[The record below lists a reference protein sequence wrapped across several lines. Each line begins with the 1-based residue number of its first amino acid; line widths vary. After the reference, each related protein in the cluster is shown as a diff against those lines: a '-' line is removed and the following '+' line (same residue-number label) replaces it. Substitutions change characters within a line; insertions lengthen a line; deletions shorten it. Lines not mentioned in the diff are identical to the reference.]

1 MSSNPSNLVS
11 SVSLNEAPVIALQGV
26 GKTYKRFA
34 KPSDRFWQAVWPNA
48 LRKEVNGTHSKSN
61 EFVALAP
68 LNLTVQRGEALGLI
82 GRNGAGKSTLLQMVC
97 GTLSPSS
104 GSLAVNGK
112 IGALLE
118 LGAGFN
124 PEFTGRENVYLAAA
138 VMGFSGAETDA
149 LYESI
154 VAFSGIREF
163 IDQPVKT
170 YSSGMY
176 VRLAFSI
183 ATSANPDILVIDEAL
198 SVGDGAFAKK
208 SFERIM
214 QLKAQGTTV
223 LFCSHSMYQVESF
236 CDRAVWLD
244 HGQVKMEGAASDVV
258 AAYTDSLRAESADS
272 AKSGGAVGPSVVA
285 AASVAAGLTPTNA
298 NLDSKISS
306 NAEVVAGVNS
316 ELNSEVI
323 ADAAPAASGLTRILG
338 IEVSVDG
345 VTGRELQAV
354 SLQSDVHI
362 TVKFESDPTQACPT
376 FATGFALPDGQ
387 IFTSAYTL
395 FDGIAIERDIQGRGQ
410 ATVVFEKLPLMKG
423 RFSVGAYLFDE
434 RALHVYDV
442 VLQAA
447 TVNVTQPGVHQ
458 GFVQLPHRWE

>member
-1 MSSNPSNLVS
+1 MSSNVMAIELMD
-11 SVSLNEAPVIALQGV
+11 V

-34 KPSDRFWQAVWPNA
+34 KPSDRFWQAVWPTA
-48 LRKEVNGTHSKSN
+48 FRSASQAEAAASN

-68 LNLTVQRGEALGLI
+68 LNLQVRRGEALGLL
-82 GRNGAGKSTLLQMVC
+82 GRNGAGKSTLLQLVC
-97 GTLSPSS
+97 GTLNPSS
-104 GSLAVNGK
+104 GSVVVNGK

-138 VMGFSGAETDA
+138 VMGLSGAETDA

-154 VAFSGIREF
+154 VEFSGIREF

-214 QLKAQGTTV
+214 QLKEQGTTV
-223 LFCSHSMYQVESF
+223 LFCSHSMYQIESF

-244 HGQVKMEGAASDVV
+244 HGKVQMEGAASAVV
-258 AAYTDSLRAESADS
+258 AAYADSLRADS
-272 AKSGGAVGPSVVA
+272 VEGGGALRVSANEARSQALPD
-285 AASVAAGLTPTNA
+285 AASVAAGLTAAVVT
-298 NLDSKISS
+298 LDSTPSS
-306 NAEVVAGVNS
+306 HEDLS
-316 ELNSEVI
+316 S
-323 ADAAPAASGLTRILG
+323 DPAPSGTGLTRILG

-345 VTGRELQAV
+345 IKGRDLHAV

-362 TVKFESDPTQACPT
+362 TVNFESDPTQPCPT

-395 FDGIAIERDIQGRGQ
+395 FDGIAIERDAQGRGQ

-458 GFVQLPHRWE
+458 GFVQLPHRWQ

>member
-1 MSSNPSNLVS
+1 MSSNVMAIELMD
-11 SVSLNEAPVIALQGV
+11 V

-34 KPSDRFWQAVWPNA
+34 KPSDRFWQAVWPTA
-48 LRKEVNGTHSKSN
+48 FRSASQAEAAASN

-68 LNLTVQRGEALGLI
+68 LNLQVRRGEALGLL
-82 GRNGAGKSTLLQMVC
+82 GRNGAGKSTLLQLVC
-97 GTLSPSS
+97 GTLNPSS
-104 GSLAVNGK
+104 GSVVVNGK

-138 VMGFSGAETDA
+138 VMGLSGAETDA

-154 VAFSGIREF
+154 VEFSGIREF

-214 QLKAQGTTV
+214 QLKEQGTTV
-223 LFCSHSMYQVESF
+223 LFCSHSMYQIESF

-244 HGQVKMEGAASDVV
+244 HGKVQMEGAASAVV
-258 AAYTDSLRAESADS
+258 AAYADSLRAESVEG
-272 AKSGGAVGPSVVA
+272 GGALRASANEARSQALPD
-285 AASVAAGLTPTNA
+285 AASVAAGLTAAVVT
-298 NLDSKISS
+298 LDSTPSS
-306 NAEVVAGVNS
+306 HEDLS
-316 ELNSEVI
+316 S
-323 ADAAPAASGLTRILG
+323 DPAPSGTGLTRILG

-345 VTGRELQAV
+345 IKGRDLHAV

-362 TVKFESDPTQACPT
+362 TVNFESDPTQPCPT

-395 FDGIAIERDIQGRGQ
+395 FDGIAIKRDAQGRGQ

-458 GFVQLPHRWE
+458 GFVQLPHRWQ

>member
-1 MSSNPSNLVS
+1 MSSN
-11 SVSLNEAPVIALQGV
+11 APVISLLGV

-34 KPSDRFWQAVWPNA
+34 KPSDRFWQAVWPSAFRSANQTTDA
-48 LRKEVNGTHSKSN
+48 AAN

-68 LNLTVQRGEALGLI
+68 LNLKVRRGEALGLV

-97 GTLSPSS
+97 GTLNPSS
-104 GSLAVNGK
+104 GSVVVNGK

-138 VMGFSGAETDA
+138 VMGFSGSETDA

-154 VAFSGIREF
+154 VEFSGIREF

-223 LFCSHSMYQVESF
+223 LFCSHSLYQVESF

-244 HGQVKMEGAASDVV
+244 HGQVQMEGPASKVV
-258 AAYTDSLRAESADS
+258 AAYADSLREESADLSGDALPEGALSGAAPSS
-272 AKSGGAVGPSVVA
+272 AGSEEGSQPALACAVVVA
-285 AASVAAGLTPTNA
+285 
-298 NLDSKISS
+298 
-306 NAEVVAGVNS
+306 
-316 ELNSEVI
+316 
-323 ADAAPAASGLTRILG
+323 RITQ
-338 IEVSVDG
+338 IEVMVDG
-345 VTGRELQAV
+345 QTGRELEAI
-354 SLQSDVHI
+354 SLQSDVSI
-362 TVKFESDPTQACPT
+362 TVKFESDPAQPCPT

-395 FDGIAIERDIQGRGQ
+395 FDGIAIERDAQGRGQ
-410 ATVVFEKLPLMKG
+410 ATVVFNKLPLMKG
-423 RFSVGAYLFDE
+423 CFSVGAYLFDE
-434 RALHVYDV
+434 RAMHVYDV

-447 TVNVTQPGVHQ
+447 TVNVVQDGVHQ
-458 GFVQLPHRWE
+458 GFVQLPHAWK

>member
-1 MSSNPSNLVS
+1 
-11 SVSLNEAPVIALQGV
+11 V

-34 KPSDRFWQAVWPNA
+34 KPSDRFWQAVWPSA
-48 LRKEVNGTHSKSN
+48 FRSAGQTKAAEAS

-68 LNLTVQRGEALGLI
+68 LNLQVRRGEALGLI
-82 GRNGAGKSTLLQMVC
+82 GRNGAGKSTLLQLVC
-97 GTLSPSS
+97 GTLNPSS
-104 GSLAVNGK
+104 GSVAVNGK

-138 VMGFSGAETDA
+138 VMGLSGAETDA

-154 VAFSGIREF
+154 VEFSGIREF

-244 HGQVKMEGAASDVV
+244 HGQVQMEGAASKVV
-258 AAYTDSLRAESADS
+258 AAYADSLREEDGDTSTGDS
-272 AKSGGAVGPSVVA
+272 AGDSAVPAMSGA
-285 AASVAAGLTPTNA
+285 A
-298 NLDSKISS
+298 
-306 NAEVVAGVNS
+306 
-316 ELNSEVI
+316 
-323 ADAAPAASGLTRILG
+323 RITQ
-338 IEVSVDG
+338 IEVAVDG
-345 VTGRELQAV
+345 QTGRELEAV
-354 SLQSDVHI
+354 SLQSDVSI
-362 TVKFESDPTQACPT
+362 TVKFESDPSLPCPT
-376 FATGFALPDGQ
+376 FAAGFALPDGQ
-387 IFTSAYTL
+387 IFSSAYTL
-395 FDGIAIERDIQGRGQ
+395 FDGIAIERDALGRGQ
-410 ATVVFEKLPLMKG
+410 ATVVFSKLPLMKG
-423 RFSVGAYLFDE
+423 RFSVGAFLFDE

-447 TVNVTQPGVHQ
+447 TLNVVQNGVHQ
-458 GFVQLPHRWE
+458 GFVQLPHSWK

>member
-1 MSSNPSNLVS
+1 MSSDVMAIELMD
-11 SVSLNEAPVIALQGV
+11 V

-34 KPSDRFWQAVWPNA
+34 KPSDRFWQAVWPSA
-48 LRKEVNGTHSKSN
+48 FRSAGQAEAASCN

-68 LNLTVQRGEALGLI
+68 LNLQVRRGEALGLV
-82 GRNGAGKSTLLQMVC
+82 GRNGAGKSTLLQLVC
-97 GTLSPSS
+97 GTLNPSS
-104 GSLAVNGK
+104 GNVVVNGK

-138 VMGFSGAETDA
+138 VMGLSGAQTDA

-154 VAFSGIREF
+154 VEFSGIREF

-244 HGQVKMEGAASDVV
+244 HGQVQMVGPASKVV
-258 AAYTDSLRAESADS
+258 AAYADSLREESSTSQFGALTSSESTSAESSGAQSSS
-272 AKSGGAVGPSVVA
+272 AGGEEGSSPTANLAAVVA
-285 AASVAAGLTPTNA
+285 
-298 NLDSKISS
+298 
-306 NAEVVAGVNS
+306 
-316 ELNSEVI
+316 
-323 ADAAPAASGLTRILG
+323 RITQ
-338 IEVSVDG
+338 IEVTVDG
-345 VTGRELQAV
+345 KTGRELEAV
-354 SLQSDVHI
+354 SLQSDVSV
-362 TVKFESDPTQACPT
+362 TVKFESDPAKPCPT

-395 FDGIAIERDIQGRGQ
+395 FDSVHIERDTAGNGQ
-410 ATVVFEKLPLMKG
+410 ATVVFHKLPLMKG

-447 TVNVTQPGVHQ
+447 TVNVVQSGVHQ
-458 GFVQLPHRWE
+458 GFVQLPHTWK

>member
-1 MSSNPSNLVS
+1 MSSDALSPSAVI
-11 SVSLNEAPVIALQGV
+11 SLEGV

-34 KPSDRFWQAVWPNA
+34 KPSDRFWQAVWPSA
-48 LRKEVNGTHSKSN
+48 FQSAGQTAAAEAN

-68 LNLTVQRGEALGLI
+68 LNLQVQRGEALGLI

-97 GTLSPSS
+97 GTLNPSS
-104 GSLAVNGK
+104 GSVVVNGK

-124 PEFTGRENVYLAAA
+124 PEFTGRENVFLAAA

-154 VAFSGIREF
+154 VEFSGIREF

-236 CDRAVWLD
+236 CDRALWLD
-244 HGQVKMEGAASDVV
+244 HGQVQMQGPASKVV
-258 AAYTDSLRAESADS
+258 AAYADSLREESKSSSS
-272 AKSGGAVGPSVVA
+272 ATLAAVRASGSLGGASTASDGIDTSDVSAVTSTAALGVA
-285 AASVAAGLTPTNA
+285 RITN
-298 NLDSKISS
+298 
-306 NAEVVAGVNS
+306 
-316 ELNSEVI
+316 
-323 ADAAPAASGLTRILG
+323 

-345 VTGRELQAV
+345 QTGRELEAV
-354 SLQSDVHI
+354 SLQSDVSI
-362 TVKFESDPTQACPT
+362 TVQFESDPALPCPT

-395 FDGIAIERDIQGRGQ
+395 FDGIAIERDAQGRGQ

-423 RFSVGAYLFDE
+423 RFSIGAYLFDE

-447 TVNVTQPGVHQ
+447 TVVVTQAGVHQ
-458 GFVQLPHRWE
+458 GFVQLPHRWK

>member
-1 MSSNPSNLVS
+1 MSSKE
-11 SVSLNEAPVIALQGV
+11 SVAGSVVASDESAVISLEGV

-34 KPSDRFWQAVWPNA
+34 KPSDRFWQALWP
-48 LRKEVNGTHSKSN
+48 RIGTQKGAAPN

-68 LNLTVQRGEALGLI
+68 LNLQVKRGEALGLI

-97 GTLSPSS
+97 GTLNPSS
-104 GSLAVNGK
+104 GSLLVTGK

-154 VAFSGIREF
+154 VDFSGIREF

-214 QLKAQGTTV
+214 QLKTQGTTV

-236 CDRAVWLD
+236 CDRALWLD
-244 HGQVKMEGAASDVV
+244 RGQVQMEGPAADVV
-258 AAYTDSLRAESADS
+258 AAYTDSLRAENVHSADKPSPNTAS
-272 AKSGGAVGPSVVA
+272 ALEV
-285 AASVAAGLTPTNA
+285 SVASQEAP
-298 NLDSKISS
+298 S
-306 NAEVVAGVNS
+306 NN
-316 ELNSEVI
+316 ELEI
-323 ADAAPAASGLTRILG
+323 DADPAPVTSGLTRILG

-345 VTGRELQAV
+345 IKGRELQAL

-362 TVKFESDPTQACPT
+362 TVKFESDPTQPCPT
-376 FATGFALPDGQ
+376 LATGFALPDGQ

-395 FDGIAIERDIQGRGQ
+395 FDGIAIERNAQGQGQ

-423 RFSVGAYLFDE
+423 RFTVGAYLFDE

-447 TVNVTQPGVHQ
+447 TVNVTQAGVHQ
-458 GFVQLPHRWE
+458 GFVQLPHRWQ

>member
-1 MSSNPSNLVS
+1 MFS
-11 SVSLNEAPVIALQGV
+11 EETVIRLEGV

-34 KPSDRFWQAVWPNA
+34 KPSDRFWQAVWPRA
-48 LRKEVNGTHSKSN
+48 LSQAPADGN

-68 LNLTVQRGEALGLI
+68 LSLEVKRGQALGLI

-97 GTLSPSS
+97 GTLNPST
-104 GSLAVNGK
+104 GSVVVGGK

-154 VAFSGIREF
+154 VDFSGIREF

-236 CDRAVWLD
+236 CERAVWLD
-244 HGQVKMEGAASDVV
+244 HGRVQMEGPASDVV
-258 AAYTDSLRAESADS
+258 AAYNDSLRAEGATAKTDNTSSTSLVKKELANPLAESAQDQ
-272 AKSGGAVGPSVVA
+272 
-285 AASVAAGLTPTNA
+285 AGTESL
-298 NLDSKISS
+298 
-306 NAEVVAGVNS
+306 
-316 ELNSEVI
+316 
-323 ADAAPAASGLTRILG
+323 AAPTSSGLTRISN
-338 IEVSVDG
+338 IEVTVDG
-345 VTGRELQAV
+345 QTGTDLQAI
-354 SLQSDVHI
+354 SLQSDVAI
-362 TVKFESDPTQACPT
+362 TVKFESDPAQPCPT

-387 IFTSAYTL
+387 IFTSVYTL
-395 FDGIAIERDIQGRGQ
+395 FDGINIQRDTIGNGE

-423 RFSVGAYLFDE
+423 RFFIGAYLFDE

-447 TVNVTQPGVHQ
+447 TLNVTQAGVHQ
-458 GFVQLPHRWE
+458 GFVQLPHRWR

>member
-1 MSSNPSNLVS
+1 MSSDANVAG
-11 SVSLNEAPVIALQGV
+11 SVLTPPESAVILLEGV

-34 KPSDRFWQAVWPNA
+34 KPSDRFWQAVWPRA
-48 LRKEVNGTHSKSN
+48 GSVGSQKGAASN

-68 LNLTVQRGEALGLI
+68 LNLQVKRGEALGLI

-97 GTLSPSS
+97 GTLNPSS
-104 GSLAVNGK
+104 GSVLVNGK

-138 VMGFSGAETDA
+138 VMGFSGSETDA

-154 VAFSGIREF
+154 VAFSGIGEF

-214 QLKAQGTTV
+214 QLKTQGTTV

-236 CDRAVWLD
+236 CDRALWLD
-244 HGQVKMEGAASDVV
+244 RGQVQMEGPAADVV
-258 AAYTDSLRAESADS
+258 AAYTDSLRAENGSSAVKALAHGANGLLASKALEDAPNGAEFDERS
-272 AKSGGAVGPSVVA
+272 DGSSGHATA
-285 AASVAAGLTPTNA
+285 T
-298 NLDSKISS
+298 
-306 NAEVVAGVNS
+306 
-316 ELNSEVI
+316 
-323 ADAAPAASGLTRILG
+323 APASEPTGLTRILG

-345 VTGRELQAV
+345 VSGRELQAV

-362 TVKFESDPTQACPT
+362 TVQFESDPLQPCPT
-376 FATGFALPDGQ
+376 LATGFALPDGQ

-395 FDGIAIERDIQGRGQ
+395 FDGISIDRDAQGRGQ

-423 RFSVGAYLFDE
+423 RFTVGAYLFDE

-447 TVNVTQPGVHQ
+447 TVNVTQAGVHQ
-458 GFVQLPHRWE
+458 GFVQLPHRWQ

>member
-1 MSSNPSNLVS
+1 MSSN
-11 SVSLNEAPVIALQGV
+11 APVISLQGV

-48 LRKEVNGTHSKSN
+48 FRSASQTADARTK

-68 LNLTVQRGEALGLI
+68 LNLQVRRGEALGLV

-97 GTLSPSS
+97 GTLNPSS
-104 GSLAVNGK
+104 GSVVVNGK

-138 VMGFSGAETDA
+138 VMGLSGSETDA

-214 QLKAQGTTV
+214 QLKEQGTTV

-236 CDRAVWLD
+236 CDRAVWLE
-244 HGQVKMEGAASDVV
+244 HGRVQMEGAASDVV
-258 AAYTDSLRAESADS
+258 AAYNDSLRAEGGTVSAS
-272 AKSGGAVGPSVVA
+272 GAVSGLANTSAEAAQEQADVNNVA
-285 AASVAAGLTPTNA
+285 APLS
-298 NLDSKISS
+298 
-306 NAEVVAGVNS
+306 
-316 ELNSEVI
+316 
-323 ADAAPAASGLTRILG
+323 SGLTRISS
-338 IEVSVDG
+338 IKVTVDG
-345 VTGRELQAV
+345 QTGTDLQAI
-354 SLQSDVHI
+354 SLHSNVAI
-362 TVKFESDPTQACPT
+362 TVKFESDPAQPCPT

-387 IFTSAYTL
+387 IFSSAYTL
-395 FDGIAIERDIQGRGQ
+395 FDGVTLERDSLGNGQ
-410 ATVVFEKLPLMKG
+410 ATV
-423 RFSVGAYLFDE
+423 S
-434 RALHVYDV
+434 
-442 VLQAA
+442 
-447 TVNVTQPGVHQ
+447 T
-458 GFVQLPHRWE
+458 W